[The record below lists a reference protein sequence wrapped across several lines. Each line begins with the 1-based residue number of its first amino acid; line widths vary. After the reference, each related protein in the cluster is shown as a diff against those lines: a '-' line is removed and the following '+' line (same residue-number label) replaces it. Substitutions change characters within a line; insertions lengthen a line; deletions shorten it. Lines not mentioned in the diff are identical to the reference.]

1 MSHTFLLESGAWV
14 LEGSWLDK
22 TQVAVPC
29 KGAIIINWEEQ
40 NWFSLQMKIVF
51 PQNPPRYGSFD
62 NKAHITFQYRGNI
75 PTGRSQYAFV
85 LKRSDVERIEGEGW
99 ITDYSIIQRYWV
111 LGSNMRLHG
120 VESFWC
126 VEENTYHLTSI
137 MMTGNNLL
145 YTLEAILQRHR

>member
-22 TQVAVPC
+22 AQVSVPC
-29 KGAIIINWEEQ
+29 KGAIIIGWEEQ
-40 NWFSLQMKIVF
+40 SWFSLQMKLVF
-51 PQNPPRYGSFD
+51 PQSMPRYGNF
-62 NKAHITFQYRGNI
+62 NKNPHITFHYKGNI
-75 PTGRSQYAFV
+75 ATGRPQYAFV
-85 LKRSDVERIEGEGW
+85 LKRSDVEKIEGEGW

-120 VESFWC
+120 VETFYHL
-126 VEENTYHLTSI
+126 EENTYHLTSI